1 MKTIQRM
8 SALIV
13 AGVLLF
19 GGVVFATPIT
29 DSFTVTTQIGEFV
42 GVKVV
47 PLKATE
53 ATPFDKSSFDALVT
67 LYTEPIVVEV
77 DEAFVGDMDKIP
89 IAKLA
94 YYANT
99 KFKLSVSSTHLQ
111 GQTTTGATI
120 TYTYSVLEASNI
132 ESGVSDVTLME
143 PTGAITSASGGLWEI
158 AINVNADY
166 YSAVADDYKSTV
178 TFTIAAT

>member
-47 PLKATE
+47 PLEATE

-67 LYTEPIVVEV
+67 EYTTPIVVEV
-77 DEAFVGDMDKIP
+77 NETFVGDIPYKP

-99 KFKLSVSSTHLQ
+99 KFTLSVSSTNLV
-111 GQTTTGATI
+111 GQNSGGAI
-120 TYTYSVLEASNI
+120 TYTYQVVTFVPI
-132 ESGVSDVTLME
+132 YSGESDVTLIATDGTE
-143 PTGAITSASGGLWEI
+143 TSASGGLWEI